1 MTYNITKENKNS
13 LGYLA
18 EFLKTKLT
26 KFHLSEKASKD
37 RFLGPEKLQNH
48 TNENE
53 FSWDDVTDKF
63 STPAP
68 LINALAGISA
78 FHFYISHNT
87 PCLPPPPQKKK
98 KKIA

>member
-1 MTYNITKENKNS
+1 MTYNIKKNIKTFRISSRIFENQPN
-13 LGYLA
+13 
-18 EFLKTKLT
+18 EICR
-26 KFHLSEKASKD
+26 HLSEKASKG

-63 STPAP
+63 STPAS
-68 LINALAGISA
+68 LINAEFSE

-87 PCLPPPPQKKK
+87 PRLPPPPPQKK
-98 KKIA
+98 